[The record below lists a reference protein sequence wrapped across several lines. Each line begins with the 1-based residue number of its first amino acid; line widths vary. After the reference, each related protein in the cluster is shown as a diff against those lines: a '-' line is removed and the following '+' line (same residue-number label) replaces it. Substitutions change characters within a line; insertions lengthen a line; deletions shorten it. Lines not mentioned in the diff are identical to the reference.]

1 MGINIKSNDNTIGE
15 GSIAGI
21 KQPNISN
28 LPNIR
33 TDNGSSQTIVIKRKR
48 GRPKGSRNK
57 PKQYFAEPIGRNN
70 QEGNER
76 IVTAETREQGGEYT
90 NDETTVS
97 VQGQKTGKK
106 RGRKPLVQKI
116 ENPGETAETV
126 INTIELAAVQF
137 IGEEARLEPFE
148 RFLIEIGATDT
159 ISKVSPETAARVVS
173 IVSPICLIG
182 GLAIYGFRMAGVMS
196 ERMQQAKQPTM
207 KQSESEFRQ
216 EETTLTEN
224 NPLPS
229 QNGFNISDTIIPPM
243 TKLNDLG
250 NN

>member
-1 MGINIKSNDNTIGE
+1 MGNNIKSDNNPISK
-15 GSIAGI
+15 GSISGI
-21 KQPNISN
+21 TKSE
-28 LPNIR
+28 LSDSR
-33 TDNGSSQTIVIKRKR
+33 TDNGSGETILIKRKR
-48 GRPKGSRNK
+48 GRPKGSKNR
-57 PKQYFAEPIGRNN
+57 PKEYLANGFRGND

-76 IVTAETREQGGEYT
+76 IVTPETREQGGEQQG
-90 NDETTVS
+90 DETTVF
-97 VQGQKTGKK
+97 VQNQKTGKK

-126 INTIELAAVQF
+126 INTIELAAIQF

-159 ISKVSPETAARVVS
+159 ISKVSPETAARVAS

-196 ERMQQAKQPTM
+196 ERMQAQKQPTM
-207 KQSESEFRQ
+207 KQSDSEFKH
-216 EETTLTEN
+216 EETKPTDQ
-224 NPLPS
+224 NPLPP
-229 QNGFNISDTIIPPM
+229 QNIFNISDSIVPPM
-243 TKLNDLG
+243 SKLNDLG